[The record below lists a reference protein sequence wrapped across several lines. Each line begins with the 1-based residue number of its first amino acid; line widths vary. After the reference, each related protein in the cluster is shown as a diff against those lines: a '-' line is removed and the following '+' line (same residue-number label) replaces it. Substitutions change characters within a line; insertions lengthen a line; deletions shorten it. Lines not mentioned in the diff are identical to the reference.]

1 MSFFGDIFAG
11 KSQQAAANYNAK
23 ILERNAKIDEQRA
36 EQIMSVHN
44 EYSLPKFDK
53 TVEQIQGKTTV
64 AYLSSGATMSGT
76 VLEALY
82 DQELEL
88 QRDRDNLT
96 YNAENARDQAYNDA
110 IQKRADAD
118 LSRWRG
124 KVAKKAS
131 YYAAGQSLLDLG
143 FKMQNANS

>member
-11 KSQQAAANYNAK
+11 KSAQAASNFNAD
-23 ILERNAKIDEQRA
+23 IINRNAKIDEQRA
-36 EQIMSVHN
+36 EQLMSVHN

-53 TVEQIQGKTTV
+53 TVEMVQGKTTV
-64 AYLSSGATMSGT
+64 AYLSGGADMSGT

-82 DQELEL
+82 DQQLEFD
-88 QRDRDNLT
+88 RDRDIMN
-96 YNAENARDQAYNDA
+96 YNAENARDALYNEA

-118 LSRWRG
+118 LQRWRG

-131 YYAAGQSLLDLG
+131 YYAAGASLLDTAIA
-143 FKMQNANS
+143 FKGA